1 MDFNPQKRLGFGCM
15 RLKMTN
21 DEVDREEFN
30 RMIDRFMAAGFTYFD
45 TAHGYLSG
53 KSEAALRPC
62 LTERYDR
69 ASYQLAN
76 KLSEWYIK
84 EEGDIR
90 SLIC

>member
-21 DEVDREEFN
+21 DEVDREECN

-62 LTERYDR
+62 LTERAVRGITDPHAALEQIR
-69 ASYQLAN
+69 LTLAALEKPN
-76 KLSEWYIK
+76 
-84 EEGDIR
+84 
-90 SLIC
+90 